1 MVAGKLSPSGRK
13 AAKTSKSAG
22 RSGVAR
28 RLVVP
33 ADERQRMAAAV
44 AYFKAARY
52 RDVGAGHCRVDDES
66 EASME
71 LDTVFRRHQVRR

>member
-1 MVAGKLSPSGRK
+1 MVAGKFSKPARK
-13 AAKTSKSAG
+13 AAKTPKSAG
-22 RSGVAR
+22 RGGDAS
-28 RLVVP
+28 RLIVP